1 MIMNRNKVAE
11 NEMSATNS
19 SKDSIDESQESC
31 GEKTKLAVSSNRY
44 DVDSSTMG
52 GKREAVGC
60 GMVAEENY
68 QVNANATM
76 QKEESSTTK
85 IKPRL
90 NHSNIINRK
99 RKVREDS
106 TLSDQKKATKRKRKK
121 EMCQAED
128 EMAKKEAKQNE
139 KKERK
144 KERKAS
150 DSHLA
155 VAAGTDVSDLIHHEA
170 NMDDGIDMHTM
181 NTKAKSKDEKWNM
194 IFMELVEY
202 KEKNGHCNFPTTNG
216 SLGRW
221 ISRQR
226 ALFTSKKLKA
236 DRYEKLVGIGF
247 AFENA
252 KVATDNE
259 KWNILFMELVEY
271 KEKNGHCNFPIKK
284 NGPLGHWVK
293 KQRIFFRSKKLK
305 ADRYEKLV
313 GIEFAF
319 EDARFANENAKWNR
333 RFMELVKYKEK
344 NGHCNVPRRNGS
356 FGEWINH
363 QRTSFTSKKL
373 KEDRYEKLVG
383 IGFVFEDA
391 KFASDN
397 EKWNRLFVEL
407 EEYKETNGHCNCPT
421 TKNGSLGYWVK
432 NQRTSFTSKKL
443 KEDRYEKLVGIG
455 FAFENAKV
463 ATDNEKWNI
472 LFMELEK
479 YKETNGHCNFP
490 TTNGSLGYW
499 VKNQKTLFTSK
510 KLKEDRYEKLVGIG
524 FVFEDAKVT
533 HTFHGA

>member
-144 KERKAS
+144 KERKES

-181 NTKAKSKDEKWNM
+181 NTKAKSHD
-194 IFMELVEY
+194 
-202 KEKNGHCNFPTTNG
+202 
-216 SLGRW
+216 
-221 ISRQR
+221 
-226 ALFTSKKLKA
+226 
-236 DRYEKLVGIGF
+236 
-247 AFENA
+247 
-252 KVATDNE
+252 E

-271 KEKNGHCNFPIKK
+271 KQKNGHCNILTT
-284 NGPLGHWVK
+284 NGSLGKWIS
-293 KQRIFFRSKKLK
+293 KQRTL
-305 ADRYEKLV
+305 
-313 GIEFAF
+313 
-319 EDARFANENAKWNR
+319 NR
-333 RFMELVKYKEK
+333 
-344 NGHCNVPRRNGS
+344 
-356 FGEWINH
+356 
-363 QRTSFTSKKL
+363 SKKL
-373 KEDRYEKLVG
+373 KEDRYKKLVG
-383 IGFVFEDA
+383 ISFVFEDVR
-391 KFASDN
+391 FASNN
-397 EKWNRLFVEL
+397 ERWNRLFMGLV
-407 EEYKETNGHCNCPT
+407 EYKEE
-421 TKNGSLGYWVK
+421 W
-432 NQRTSFTSKKL
+432 
-443 KEDRYEKLVGIG
+443 
-455 FAFENAKV
+455 
-463 ATDNEKWNI
+463 
-472 LFMELEK
+472 
-479 YKETNGHCNFP
+479 
-490 TTNGSLGYW
+490 
-499 VKNQKTLFTSK
+499 TL
-510 KLKEDRYEKLVGIG
+510 
-524 FVFEDAKVT
+524 
-533 HTFHGA
+533 